1 MSSLLRNISP
11 FHYLNLVIEKDGGL
25 GYIFSP
31 VGSGKTQLLTH
42 LGLYYTLESHVV
54 LHISLTQTIQKL
66 REMYEQSF
74 SELLKIAEIEENAQD
89 RKNIEKNRLL
99 HAHLDADF
107 SIEDLKSKLS
117 MFHSLLDFSPA
128 VILIDDYHIAED
140 ELYSWHSFAKE
151 QKLNIFFTQN
161 TSISEDYFSTTI
173 EVIHKDESY
182 SDLSLIL
189 RRKNGVPCQQSI
201 SFQKNLIPTF
211 TTEQALSPQDCTLFS
226 GGAMGSEEFFG
237 KTAHDFGCKE
247 CNFTFKGHDQRRT
260 ECSAML
266 NEKELSLGSTS
277 LNYVARKLRR
287 NWDRSLTMQ
296 KILQVLWHVVSHSEQ
311 VFIVGVIQ
319 PDNTV
324 HGGTGWSVEL
334 AKRWHKPVWVY
345 DQDQEDWFRWDGT
358 QWKKDL
364 PTIQSKTFAGSGTRF
379 MSKPAQ
385 KAIQDLFER
394 SFSA

>member
-1 MSSLLRNISP
+1 MNSILKNISP
-11 FHYLNLVIEKDGGL
+11 FNYLNLAIDQDGGM
-25 GYIFSP
+25 GYLFSP

-42 LGLYYTLESHVV
+42 LGLYYTLQSHIV
-54 LHISLTQTIQKL
+54 LHISLSQTIQKL

-74 SELLKIAEIEENAQD
+74 FDLLTIAEVEENAQD
-89 RKNIEKNRLL
+89 RKNVETNRLL

-107 SIEDLKSKLS
+107 SIEDLETKLS
-117 MFHSLLDFSPA
+117 MFHTLLDFSPA
-128 VILIDDYHIAED
+128 VILIDDYQLSEKELSNWHI
-140 ELYSWHSFAKE
+140 FAKE
-151 QKLNIFFTQN
+151 RKLNIFFTQN
-161 TSISEDYFSTTI
+161 ETLSETYFSTII

-182 SDLSLIL
+182 SDLSLFL
-189 RRKNGVPCQQSI
+189 LRKNNIPCQQNI
-201 SFQKNLIPTF
+201 SFQKNLCSTF
-211 TTEQALSPQDCTLFS
+211 STEQKISAQDCTLFS
-226 GGAMGSEEFFG
+226 GGAMGSEQFFG
-237 KTAHDFGCKE
+237 ETAHSFGCKE
-247 CNFTFKGHDQRRT
+247 CNFTFEGHDQRRIQGST
-260 ECSAML
+260 ML

-287 NWDRSLTMQ
+287 NWDRSIKMQ
-296 KILQVLWHVVSHSEQ
+296 KILQVLWHVVSHVEQ

-364 PTIQSKTFAGSGTRF
+364 PKIQSRTFAGSGTRF

-385 KAIQDLFER
+385 KAIRDLFER